1 MLLESLMIISVM
13 VTAPTLLVWIAP
25 CFALG
30 SCATLL
36 IAIPR

>member
-1 MLLESLMIISVM
+1 MLVEGLMIISITVA
-13 VTAPTLLVWIAP
+13 APTLLVWLAP

-30 SCATLL
+30 SCPTLL

>member
-1 MLLESLMIISVM
+1 MLVEGLMIISITVA
-13 VTAPTLLVWIAP
+13 APTLLVWIAP

-30 SCATLL
+30 SCPTLL

>member
-1 MLLESLMIISVM
+1 MLVEGLMIVSIM
-13 VTAPTLLVWIAP
+13 VAAPTLLVRVAP

-30 SCATLL
+30 SCSTLL